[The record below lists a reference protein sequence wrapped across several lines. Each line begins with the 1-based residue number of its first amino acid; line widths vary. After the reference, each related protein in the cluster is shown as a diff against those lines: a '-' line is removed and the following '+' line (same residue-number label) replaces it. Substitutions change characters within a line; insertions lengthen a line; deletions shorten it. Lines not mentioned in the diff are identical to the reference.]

1 MKKHKTIDTVRERE
15 RERVITT
22 NVGFVCDAKN
32 IVKNKNIDK
41 IKKIEYHVKRKK
53 LFRALYDTLSFCAI

>member
-1 MKKHKTIDTVRERE
+1 MKNHKTVDTVRERE

-22 NVGFVCDAKN
+22 NVGFICDAKN

-53 LFRALYDTLSFCAI
+53 LFGTLYDTLSFCAI

>member
-1 MKKHKTIDTVRERE
+1 MKNLKTIDTVREKK
-15 RERVITT
+15 ITT
-22 NVGFVCDAKN
+22 NIGFICDTKN

-53 LFRALYDTLSFCAI
+53 LFGTYMILYLFVLFKQKY

>member
-1 MKKHKTIDTVRERE
+1 MKSHETVDTVREKK
-15 RERVITT
+15 ITT
-22 NVGFVCDAKN
+22 NVGFICDAKN